1 MYKLLEIIYYFELP
15 KHNYLY
21 RRSKFKVKLV
31 IAPFNILGERRVT
44 GDVIFKFAE
53 GEAEEV
59 FTTKANSHLNL
70 CGEIIEDKDAINYI
84 LGERSIKEFE
94 SFGVNFQDNIYH
106 LAQLAPRCI
115 ATDKQILNERCLNRI
130 PDRALSLILSSEL
143 NNSRL
148 LLKTAI
154 CERMAFFGASL
165 FPYGDGFYG
174 KHDFM
179 NKVKNFIK
187 LEPEHAVDR
196 SRKIV
201 IPIMQKDKMTDFYE
215 RVYIRNA
222 RYFRRRYSSLQIP
235 PDDTRGTVYTL
246 DDFINNTMPKDKDYL
261 GWEDVQRDWTL
272 AMEKLYGE
280 RNDKYLNEW
289 DDWLEREDDQ

>member
-31 IAPFNILGERRVT
+31 IAPFNILGKRRVL
-44 GDVIFKFAE
+44 GDVIFKFAV

-59 FTTKANSHLNL
+59 FTTQENTYLNI
-70 CGEIIEDKDAINYI
+70 CGELVEDKEAIDYV
-84 LGERSIKEFE
+84 LGERSVKEVQ
-94 SFGVNFQDNIYH
+94 SLGIDFQQNIYH
-106 LAQLAPRCI
+106 LAQLVPRCI
-115 ATDKQILNERCLNRI
+115 ATDKQILNERCLKRI
-130 PDRALSLILSSEL
+130 PDKALSLILNSEL

-174 KHDFM
+174 KYDFM
-179 NKVKNFIK
+179 NKVKNFMK

-201 IPIMQKDKMTDFYE
+201 IPIMQKDKMTNFYE
-215 RVYIRNA
+215 RVYIGNA
-222 RYFRRRYSSLQIP
+222 RIFRRRYADLQIP

-246 DDFINNTMPKDKDYL
+246 DDFVNGTIPNDKDYL
-261 GWEDVQRDWTL
+261 GWEDVKRDWTL

-280 RNDKYLNEW
+280 KKDKFINEW
-289 DDWLEREDDQ
+289 DDWLEREDNQ